1 MSLLSVGGKT
11 GAVSAVSENVV
22 SVVAGITGGTH
33 TGEVLRR
40 RSHQLATAMVEDAA
54 GRRTAAVVAE
64 GAGSVVVRS
73 R

>member
-1 MSLLSVGGKT
+1 M
-11 GAVSAVSENVV
+11 SAVSENVV

-40 RSHQLATAMVEDAA
+40 RSHQLATAVVEDAA
-54 GRRTAAVVAE
+54 GRTAAVVAE